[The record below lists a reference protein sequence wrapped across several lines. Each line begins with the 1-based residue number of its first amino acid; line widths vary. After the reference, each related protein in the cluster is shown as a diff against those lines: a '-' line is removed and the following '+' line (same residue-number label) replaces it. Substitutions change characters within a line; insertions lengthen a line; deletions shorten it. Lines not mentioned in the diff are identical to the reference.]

1 MNAATSDRKYPM
13 ANSLAI
19 ESSHAQMPSKSSQ
32 ADCKSSVTVAICTFR
47 RPDGL
52 QRALDG
58 LWKQVGLALA
68 EVTVLVV
75 DNDASGSARAVVD
88 QNSAPPGWVLHYV
101 IEPQPGVSH
110 ARNRCLSES
119 RTDLIAFFDDDEVPE
134 ADWLSTLLETRK
146 ETGADAVFGP
156 VISRFETSPPAW
168 MAGCT
173 AHKRPRHPTGSVVDW
188 ENSRTG
194 NVLLD
199 RRLIALAG
207 GGFDVRFATFGG
219 EDALFFARAECAGA
233 KLIWCDEAVIV
244 EDVPATRM
252 RLIWVLERSFKG
264 GQTWVRIRA
273 EFSRGIWLPM
283 ALRGAAS
290 ALFAA
295 IALFPA
301 LLVSRGAAVRQAQ
314 RVAGGLGKMTA
325 WWAARSGRDVRSGHY
340 VG

>member
-1 MNAATSDRKYPM
+1 MNTAASGQKYPV
-13 ANSLAI
+13 ANSQAT
-19 ESSHAQMPSKSSQ
+19 ESSQ
-32 ADCKSSVTVAICTFR
+32 ADCRLSVTVAICTFR

-68 EVTVLVV
+68 KVTVLVV

-88 QNSAPPGWVLHYV
+88 QNSAPPGWVLRYV

-110 ARNRCLSES
+110 ARNRCLAES
-119 RTDLIAFFDDDEVPE
+119 RTELIAFFDDDEVPE
-134 ADWLSTLLETRK
+134 PDWLLALLETQRV
-146 ETGADAVFGP
+146 TGADAVFGP

-173 AHKRPRHPTGSVVDW
+173 AHKRPRHPTGGVVDW
-188 ENSRTG
+188 KNSRTG
-194 NVLLD
+194 NVLLG

-207 GGFDVRFATFGG
+207 GGFDVRFATSGG
-219 EDALFFARAECAGA
+219 EDALFFARAESAGA
-233 KLIWCDEAVIV
+233 HLVWCDEAVVV

-252 RLIWVLERSFKG
+252 RLSWVLERSFKG

-290 ALFAA
+290 VVVAGITL
-295 IALFPA
+295 LPA

-325 WWAARSGRDVRSGHY
+325 WWAAGSGRGVRSGHY

>member
-1 MNAATSDRKYPM
+1 MNTATSDQKYPV
-13 ANSLAI
+13 ADSLAI
-19 ESSHAQMPSKSSQ
+19 ESSQ
-32 ADCKSSVTVAICTFR
+32 ADFRLSVTVAICTFR
-47 RPDGL
+47 RPEGL

-58 LWKQVGLALA
+58 LWKQVGIASA
-68 EVTVLVV
+68 EVAVLVV

-88 QNSAPPGWVLHYV
+88 QNSVPRGWVLRYV
-101 IEPQPGVSH
+101 IEPHPGVSH
-110 ARNRCLSES
+110 ARNRCLAES
-119 RTDLIAFFDDDEVPE
+119 RTELIAFFDDDEVPE
-134 ADWLSTLLETRK
+134 PDWLAALLETQRV
-146 ETGADAVFGP
+146 TGADAVFGP
-156 VISRFETSPPAW
+156 VISRFESRPPSW

-188 ENSRTG
+188 KKSRTG
-194 NVLLD
+194 NVLLGP
-199 RRLIALAG
+199 RLIALAG
-207 GGFDVRFATFGG
+207 GGFDVRFATSGG
-219 EDALFFARAECAGA
+219 EDALFFARAERAGA
-233 KLIWCDEAVIV
+233 HLVWCDEAVVV

-252 RLIWVLERSFKG
+252 RLSWVLERSFKG

-290 ALFAA
+290 VVVAG
-295 IALFPA
+295 IALLPA

-325 WWAARSGRDVRSGHY
+325 WWAAGSGRGVRSGHY

>member
-1 MNAATSDRKYPM
+1 MNTAASGQKYPV
-13 ANSLAI
+13 ANSQAT
-19 ESSHAQMPSKSSQ
+19 ESSQ
-32 ADCKSSVTVAICTFR
+32 ADCRLSVTVAICTFR

-68 EVTVLVV
+68 KVTVLVV

-88 QNSAPPGWVLHYV
+88 QNSAPPGWVLRYV

-110 ARNRCLSES
+110 ARNRCLAES
-119 RTDLIAFFDDDEVPE
+119 RTELIAFFDDDEVPE
-134 ADWLSTLLETRK
+134 PDWLLALLETQRV
-146 ETGADAVFGP
+146 TGADAVFGT
-156 VISRFETSPPAW
+156 VISRFETCPPSW

-173 AHKRPRHPTGSVVDW
+173 AHKKPRHPTGSVVGW
-188 ENSRTG
+188 ESSCTA
-194 NVLLD
+194 NVLIGS
-199 RRLIALAG
+199 RLVALAG
-207 GGFDVRFATFGG
+207 GRFDVRFATSGG
-219 EDALFFARAECAGA
+219 EDALFFARAESAGA
-233 KLIWCDEAVIV
+233 HLVWCDEAVVV

-252 RLIWVLERSFKG
+252 RLVWVLRRSLKG

-283 ALRGAAS
+283 VLRGAVS
-290 ALFAA
+290 ALLAT

-325 WWAARSGRDVRSGHY
+325 WWAAGSGRGVRSGHY

>member
-1 MNAATSDRKYPM
+1 MSSSPFQSQPGAHTPV
-13 ANSLAI
+13 I
-19 ESSHAQMPSKSSQ
+19 ESSQSGMGHEPGAGGSEP
-32 ADCKSSVTVAICTFR
+32 SVTVAICTFR
-47 RPDGL
+47 RPEGL

-58 LWKQVGLALA
+58 LWRQTGIPVAK
-68 EVTVLVV
+68 VTVIVV
-75 DNDASGSARAVVD
+75 DNDPAGSARAVVD
-88 QNSAPPGWVLHYV
+88 RNRPPPGWILRYV

-110 ARNRCLSES
+110 ARNRCLAES

-134 ADWLSTLLETRK
+134 PGWLAALLETRK
-146 ETGADAVFGP
+146 ASGADAVFGP
-156 VISRFETSPPAW
+156 VISRFETRPPSW

-173 AHKRPRHPTGSVVDW
+173 AHRRPRHPTGSMVNW
-188 ENSRTG
+188 KNSRTG
-194 NVLLD
+194 NVLLG
-199 RRLIALAG
+199 RRLVALAG
-207 GGFDVRFATFGG
+207 GGFDVRFATSGG
-219 EDALFFARAECAGA
+219 EDALFFARAERAGA
-233 KLIWCDEAVIV
+233 KLIWCDEAVVV

-252 RLIWVLERSFKG
+252 RLIWVLERSYKG

-290 ALFAA
+290 ALLAA

-301 LLVSRGAAVRQAQ
+301 LLISRGAAVRQAQ

-325 WWAARSGRDVRSGHY
+325 WWAANPERGVRAGHY